1 MNNIDNMSK
10 ETMEEQFNKMCI
22 LTDDGKAKYWKPAVF
37 GYAEDDREAP
47 LDKFFP
53 ETVKQFIRT
62 IRLKDREELIGEMP
76 KKKVVTRSSV
86 GDYYKYEDWEG
97 FNDAMCQVKK
107 LITEHYN

>member
-1 MNNIDNMSK
+1 MFNESGYEIPKMSK
-10 ETMEEQFNKMCI
+10 E
-22 LTDDGKAKYWKPAVF
+22 
-37 GYAEDDREAP
+37 EADASVKDMGEFV
-47 LDKFFP
+47 DKISGDMWQTTSR